1 MGNEQTLLY
10 ENIFEELVECKNIN
24 CKSVIKI
31 ESPELLKKIY
41 YNCININES
50 LQKEKNSKKKILKRE
65 KIQKTLI
72 ELFTEVLK
80 NNEFMNN
87 ILNYLKKLKVKCK
100 KEYIIYTKELIRV
113 NYIICKYKNQNSNK
127 NSKFLLEEKILEFT
141 EIIINNIKID
151 QKIIDIEDIK
161 FFLYKERE
169 NIYFLGSLDL
179 YNSIFNFKLI
189 KDSTFIEKYKINKN
203 LISLHDKLYN
213 KIIFPKINL
222 SQNLN
227 DKEQLEIYNLYNKYI
242 ILFDNLL
249 TETINKKKYIEEYT
263 IYYKSLNIQDK
274 ENYIK
279 MLENYSANLFY
290 LETKNK
296 NKLITKLI
304 ESINYLLEICKKN

>member
-1 MGNEQTLLY
+1 
-10 ENIFEELVECKNIN
+10 
-24 CKSVIKI
+24 
-31 ESPELLKKIY
+31 
-41 YNCININES
+41 
-50 LQKEKNSKKKILKRE
+50 
-65 KIQKTLI
+65 
-72 ELFTEVLK
+72 
-80 NNEFMNN
+80 MNN